1 MKRLLVFWLILTL
14 LVGTGSL
21 YAAEGELQEPEE
33 AITETEGEEEGEAG
47 ETGEPEEP
55 EEPQG
60 PVYAETI
67 LVDPQKVE
75 LKDGEQKKIK
85 VTLQPE
91 EAEDELTWS
100 SSNEAVAFVSQ
111 DGIVT
116 AVGPGKAKITV
127 EGVNASATV
136 TVTVPTQKV
145 EKITL
150 SVKTLKVPKGKKSS
164 VQAKISPS
172 DADDQEVTWTSSD
185 KTIATVDSIGQVTG
199 KKVGTATITATA
211 KDGSGVSA
219 TCTVK
224 VIIPATGITLN
235 AAKGTKGVKETF
247 TLKTTLTPDNTTDA
261 VKWSSSDT
269 AIATVNSKG
278 KVTPKKVGTATI
290 TAKTDSGKKATY
302 KLTVKKAPK
311 KVTLNKTKATLNIK
325 SKVTLKATLP
335 DGSAGKVTWESSKPA
350 VATVSSKG
358 VVTAKKAGKTTI
370 TVTTYNGKTAT
381 CTITVRPNAKK
392 IKLNKSTVALQ
403 KNKSVVLSVT
413 YTPTDSKEAITWKSS
428 DTKVAKVNS
437 KGKVTAVG
445 AGTCTITAETKYT
458 HKKATCTVKV
468 GIKMV
473 ALTFDDGPKRATTV
487 RLLDGLKSRGAH
499 CTFFM
504 VGQNISG
511 NEDIVKRM
519 KNEGH
524 ELGNHTWSHQQLTAL
539 SSSGIA
545 NEINKQKEAVKKA
558 CGSYP
563 TVFRAP
569 YGSFN
574 SNVLSQIGVP
584 NIYWSVDTEDWKYR
598 DSSHVYSAIV
608 NSAYDGAIILCHD
621 IHETTIDGALNAV
634 TELQRRGY
642 EFVTVTELIERNG
655 NAKAGTTYYNG
666 N

>member
-21 YAAEGELQEPEE
+21 YAAEGGPQEPEE
-33 AITETEGEEEGEAG
+33 AITETESEGEA
-47 ETGEPEEP
+47 EPEET
-55 EEPQG
+55 QG
-60 PVYAETI
+60 TIYAETI
-67 LVDPQKVE
+67 LMDPESVE
-75 LKDGEQKKIK
+75 LKDGQQKQIK
-85 VTLQPE
+85 ATIQPAD
-91 EAEDELTWS
+91 AEDELYWTS
-100 SSNEAVAFVSQ
+100 SDESVAFVSQ
-111 DGIVT
+111 EGVVT
-116 AVGPGKAKITV
+116 AVGPGTATIKA
-127 EGVNASATV
+127 EGVNVSATMTV
-136 TVTVPTQKV
+136 TVLTQKV

-150 SVKTLKVPKGKKSS
+150 NIKTLKVPKGKKSS
-164 VQAKISPS
+164 VQASITP
-172 DADDQEVTWTSSD
+172 DTADNQDVVWSTSD
-185 KTIATVDSIGQVTG
+185 KSIATVDSVGQVTG

-211 KDGSGVSA
+211 ADGSGVTA

-224 VIIPATGITLN
+224 VIIPAAGITLN
-235 AAKGTKGVKETF
+235 AKKGTKGVKETF

-261 VKWSSSDT
+261 VKWSSSDK
-269 AIATVNSKG
+269 AIATVSSKG
-278 KVTPKKVGTATI
+278 KVTPKKVGTVTI

-302 KLTVKKAPK
+302 TLTVKKAPK
-311 KVTLNKTKATLNIK
+311 KVTLNKTATTLNIK

-335 DGSAGKVTWESSKPA
+335 EGSAGKVTWTSSKPA
-350 VATVSSKG
+350 VASVSAKG
-358 VVTAKKAGKTTI
+358 KVTAKKAGKTTI
-370 TVTTYNGKTAT
+370 TATTYNGKTAT
-381 CTITVRPNAKK
+381 CIITVRPNAKK
-392 IKLNKSTVALQ
+392 IVMNKKTVALQ
-403 KNKSVVLSVT
+403 KNKSIVLSVT
-413 YTPTDSKEAITWKSS
+413 YTPADSKEALTWKSS
-428 DTKVAKVNS
+428 DTSVAKVNS

-468 GIKMV
+468 GLKMV
-473 ALTFDDGPKRATTV
+473 ALTFDDGPKRSTTV

-504 VGQNISG
+504 VGQNIAG

-539 SSSGIA
+539 TSSGIM
-545 NEINKQKEAVKKA
+545 NEVNKQKEAVKKA
-558 CGSYP
+558 CGYYP

-574 SNVLSQIGVP
+574 NTVLGLIGVP

-621 IHETTIDGALNAV
+621 IHETTISGALDAI

-655 NAKAGTTYYNG
+655 SAKAGTTYYNG